1 MGFSQLIR
9 KEAPPALPLGTFG
22 RPACGS
28 RANLLAAAAPSAVD
42 IQSVVARLL
51 GGAAAAA
58 GPSAPFGAL
67 DSGSSIGPAP
77 PTRRLSVRFSGI
89 RLASRPLPLGGPGA
103 SELFCQHPFQ
113 CLEVQRL
120 LGHHLLQPAVLVLQ
134 LPQPPRLAHL
144 QTPVL
149 RLPPMVGLGTDAV
162 LPANLFRLHP
172 PFPFLQHP
180 DNLLLRKPAP
190 LHRESSSWALIP
202 ENSHFPWTSFRGAGE
217 GRAEEGRRCLGALTQ
232 GCKTSERRDWETP
245 PVGLWVGKVFA
256 KVAGGGRRWQALCFQ
271 QSFFH
276 LCTVSRALFA
286 AQSPLFSARC
296 AETPGPHVIQT
307 LLI

>member
-28 RANLLAAAAPSAVD
+28 RANLLAAAAPPAVD

-190 LHRESSSWALIP
+190 LHRESSFGLLYPRTHI
-202 ENSHFPWTSFRGAGE
+202 FPGPVFGGQV
-217 GRAEEGRRCLGALTQ
+217 RAEPREEEDALGR
-232 GCKTSERRDWETP
+232 
-245 PVGLWVGKVFA
+245 
-256 KVAGGGRRWQALCFQ
+256 
-271 QSFFH
+271 
-276 LCTVSRALFA
+276 
-286 AQSPLFSARC
+286 
-296 AETPGPHVIQT
+296 
-307 LLI
+307 